1 MPKTIVYLR
10 KSNKAEK
17 KFMVTIDKKTIHFGA
32 SGMSD
37 YTKHKDPERKNRYV
51 TRHKKRENWGKSGIK
66 TPGFWSRWL
75 LWNKPSLGGS
85 KKDISSRFGVVFKS
99 GKPLSVSK
107 TRKSARKSRKAR
119 KSARKSRKARKSAR
133 KSRKARKSARKSR
146 KSARKSRKARKSA
159 RKSRKARKSARK
171 SRKSRK
177 SRKARKSR
185 KSRKSRKARKSRKSP
200 KKYSAK
206 YERCVL
212 AVKSKQ
218 PERCSQSSFKGKGCI
233 NPWAVCTS
241 KVGRY

>member
-10 KSNKAEK
+10 KSNKAGK

-85 KKDISSRFGVVFKS
+85 KKDISFRFGVVFKS

-107 TRKSARKSRKAR
+107 TRKSVRKSRKAR

-133 KSRKARKSARKSR
+133 KSRKVRKSARKSARKSR

-159 RKSRKARKSARK
+159 RKSRKARKS
-171 SRKSRK
+171 
-177 SRKARKSR
+177 ARKSR